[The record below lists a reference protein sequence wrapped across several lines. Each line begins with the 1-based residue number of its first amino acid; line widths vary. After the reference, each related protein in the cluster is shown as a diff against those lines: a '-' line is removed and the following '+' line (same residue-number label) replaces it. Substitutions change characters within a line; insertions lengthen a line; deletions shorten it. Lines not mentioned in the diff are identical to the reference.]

1 MPRHV
6 DPGERRERVA
16 GAVRR
21 VILRDGFPAATVR
34 AVAAEAGLSTGA
46 LRHYFGSQA
55 ELHAYVFDML
65 NARADERVAAVD
77 QSLPLRRRVE
87 ETIWA
92 LMPLTSE
99 QADDD
104 RIRLAFFVAAQT
116 DRSLAPIARADH
128 DQALGLTRRAV
139 VALSGPGAD
148 VEGLTA
154 ELSAL
159 LDGLAQQAAFFPER
173 FTAAEVRAIVRSW
186 FDRNLASEGPAEGT
200 E

>member
-1 MPRHV
+1 M
-6 DPGERRERVA
+6 
-16 GAVRR
+16 
-21 VILRDGFPAATVR
+21 ILRDGFAAATVR
-34 AVAAEAGLSTGA
+34 AVAAEAELSTGA
-46 LRHYFGSQA
+46 LRHYFRSQA

-65 NARADERVAAVD
+65 NARADARVAAVD

-87 ETIWA
+87 DTIWA

-128 DQALGLTRRAV
+128 DQALLLIRRAV
-139 VALSGPGAD
+139 TALADSGAD
-148 VEGLTA
+148 VEGLTR

-159 LDGLAQQAAFFPER
+159 LDGLAQHAALFPER
-173 FTAAEVRAIVRSW
+173 TTAADVRTTVRSW
-186 FDRNLASEGPAEGT
+186 FDRNLASEGPTEGT
-200 E
+200 P